1 MEALTSLA
9 VIPYLLRWAHVI
21 FGIMWLGH
29 LYFFNLVNV
38 PFQGQLDK
46 ELKPKVNPALLLRA
60 FYWFRWSAMYTF
72 VLGLALFVWHYI
84 TPEGAMHSPDGQM
97 TDRAKWIQFGMLLGI
112 VMWFNV
118 WFVIWPRQK
127 KILGG
132 MISGSPPPDAAKL
145 AATAGKA
152 SRFNTY
158 ASGPMLF
165 GMIGATHFGTMSPPV
180 LVAVIIIGSGFW
192 FGMIKR
198 SFKVKTS
205 V

>member
-1 MEALTSLA
+1 MDALTSPA
-9 VIPYLLRWAHVI
+9 IIPYLLRWAHII

-38 PFQGQLDK
+38 PFQADLAK
-46 ELKPKVNPALLLRA
+46 ELKPQVNPKLLLRA

-72 VLGLALFVWHYI
+72 LIGLALFVWHYI
-84 TPEGAMHSPDGQM
+84 YPENAMRSPDGQM
-97 TDRAKWIQFGMLLGI
+97 TGRAMWIEFGMLLGI
-112 VMWFNV
+112 IMWFNV

-132 MISGSPPPDAAKL
+132 MAAGTPHPDAAKL

-165 GMIGATHFGTMSPPV
+165 GMVAATHLGTMTFPV
-180 LVAVIIIGSGFW
+180 LIAVLVVGLGFW